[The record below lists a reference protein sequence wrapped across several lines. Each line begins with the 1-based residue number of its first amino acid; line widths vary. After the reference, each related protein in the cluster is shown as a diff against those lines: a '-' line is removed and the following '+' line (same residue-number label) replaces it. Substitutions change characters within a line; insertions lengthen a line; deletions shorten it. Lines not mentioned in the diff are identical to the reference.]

1 MEKNNDVLNIEDFKN
16 PLVDELK
23 SYTLSDWYSLFLVL
37 FLNSSNENL
46 DDLHESIMNGL
57 NDAFAIT
64 SVKKRYES
72 NEYHKRLW

>member
-1 MEKNNDVLNIEDFKN
+1 MENNNVLNIEDFNN

-37 FLNSSNENL
+37 FLNSSNEHL
-46 DDLHESIMNGL
+46 DDLYENIHDGL